1 MRSDRNKTMTLSE
14 QEQELYL
21 SKCVEQK
28 NLSREN
34 CNNCIVWGDTFK
46 ALKQIA
52 HSSVDLAIIDPP
64 YNLNKKFGEENFRK
78 TDLETYAEYTT
89 EWIKLVKPL
98 LKPTGSIYVCCD
110 WESGIAIAP
119 ILQEHFVVRNRI
131 TWQREKGRAS
141 KRNWKNAMEDIW
153 FATVGDIFTF
163 NADAVKQRRK
173 VIAPYKVDGVAR
185 DWSQTKDGKFRDTGA
200 SNFWD
205 DISVPYWSMP
215 ENTPHPTQKPEK
227 LMAKLILASSNEGDV
242 VLDPFA
248 GSGSSCVTAAK
259 LKRRYIGIEKDATY
273 CAMAQKRIEMA
284 KEDNSIQGYVD
295 GVFWER
301 NTLAE
306 QRRNK
311 KQ

>member
-28 NLSREN
+28 NLSHEN

-46 ALKQIA
+46 ALKQVE
-52 HSSVDLAIIDPP
+52 HGSVDLAIIDPP

-98 LKPTGSIYVCCD
+98 LKPTASIYVCCD
-110 WESGIAIAP
+110 WFSGMTIAP
-119 ILQEHFVVRNRI
+119 ILQENFIVRNRI

-141 KRNWKNAMEDIW
+141 KYNWKNAMEDIW
-153 FATVGDIFTF
+153 FATVGDDYTY
-163 NADAVKQRRK
+163 NADSVKQRRK
-173 VIAPYKVDGVAR
+173 VLAPYKSDGVAR
-185 DWSQTKDGKFRDTGA
+185 DWSQTDEGKFRDTGA

-205 DISVPYWSMP
+205 DISVPYWSMA

-227 LMAKLILASSNEGDV
+227 LMAKLILASSNKGDV
-242 VLDPFA
+242 VLDPFM
-248 GSGSSCVTAAK
+248 GSGTTCVVASK
-259 LKRRYIGIEKDATY
+259 LERAYVGIEKDKTY
-273 CAMAQKRIEMA
+273 CAMAQKRIALA
-284 KEDNSIQGYVD
+284 KDDNSIQGYVD

-301 NTLAE
+301 NSLSE
-306 QRRNK
+306 QK
-311 KQ
+311 KYKR